1 IYFTILTVC
10 CCIKFTYPALFF
22 PSNSAYGVFAA
33 IAVPLDLPHRNVFV
47 SYNFEANYN
56 LPENWDLPPYAVGV
70 EEEDLFEDV
79 GRLNNGVECKNCTSS
94 SSSSRKVEGD
104 TDATIEDEIV
114 DEDENENV
122 DETEETTT
130 TAPGRNET
138 DSSRKRKRR
147 RRRRE
152 IPSLLTRTHFYHI
165 LIDKFERPTTSK
177 NENLPLIYY
186 QAELDGI
193 HDQCHH
199 YEQECSE
206 SILDLISSPIHQIID
221 ELQRNT
227 NRY

>member
-1 IYFTILTVC
+1 
-10 CCIKFTYPALFF
+10 
-22 PSNSAYGVFAA
+22 
-33 IAVPLDLPHRNVFV
+33 
-47 SYNFEANYN
+47 
-56 LPENWDLPPYAVGV
+56 VGV

-104 TDATIEDEIV
+104 TDATIEDEI
-114 DEDENENV
+114 EDENENV

-165 LIDKFERPTTSK
+165 LIDKFERSGFEGEPCLLRLICETNASELGEINALTSNLLYLNYYGPTTSK

-193 HDQCHH
+193 HEQCHH